1 MKNAVHPINNLG
13 ELTESSYSISVL
25 SSSSTSE
32 FFKTSD
38 YETYKKIW
46 RKIELEGTL
55 VQTIA
60 QGVQWVREKE
70 DFALITDGP
79 YLRKIVSKPPCDLEV
94 GKY

>member
-13 ELTESSYSISVL
+13 ELTESSYSTSVL

-46 RKIELEGTL
+46 RKIELDGTL

-79 YLRKIVSKPPCDLEV
+79 ILRKIVSKPPCDLEV